1 MAARQYKST
10 ADSKTIAGAGITSA
24 GQTAITLSSI
34 TNLPPL
40 AGSQT
45 FTLVIGPD
53 TATEEIV
60 TVTSYGSGNVVNV
73 TRGSDG
79 TTAQSAHPVGTIIR
93 HMITARDLQE
103 PQDHIAASASVH
115 GVTGSVIGTSDSQ
128 ELTNKTLGNSNNI
141 KAGSTLTNN
150 GTISGGTIVASSV
163 PASGITGATLAS
175 GVTAS
180 SLTSFGSSATL
191 TSPNINGATINAAST
206 IGGVSGTTLADNQTA
221 WTAWTPT
228 LSWTLAGSTNSSEY
242 KQIGKTVYFN
252 LFIISS
258 GTVTVSGT
266 FTFTLPVQPTF
277 GGHVY
282 GNWQVAS
289 SNYPIVASFNPV
301 NTTATVSVP
310 TATSVTANTALSSL
324 ALTSSIIPLGTITTA
339 ANRSINITGFYEV
352 A

>member
-10 ADSKTIAGAGITSA
+10 ADSKTLAGAGITTA

-40 AGSQT
+40 TGSQT

-103 PQDHIAASASVH
+103 PQDHIAASSGVH
-115 GVTGSVIGTSDSQ
+115 GLTGSVVGTTDAQ

-141 KAGSTLTNN
+141 KSGSTLVNN
-150 GTISGGTIVASSV
+150 GTISGGIY
-163 PASGITGATLAS
+163 
-175 GVTAS
+175 
-180 SLTSFGSSATL
+180 SA
-191 TSPNINGATINAAST
+191 PTINSASLVGAGLYNSVLTGTTSIDSPTITSGSLDAAST
-206 IGGVSGTTLADNQTA
+206 IGGVSGTTLAANQTT
-221 WTAWTPT
+221 WTSWTPT

-242 KQIGKTVYFN
+242 KQIGKIVYFN
-252 LFIISS
+252 LSIASS
-258 GTVTVSGT
+258 GAVTVSGT
-266 FTFTLPVQPTF
+266 FTFTLPVQPTS
-277 GGHVY
+277 GGWVY
-282 GNWQVAS
+282 GNFNTPTG
-289 SNYPIVASFNPV
+289 NYPISASFNTV
-301 NTTATVSVP
+301 NTTATVYVP
-310 TATSVTANTALSSL
+310 TATSTTANTALSSL
-324 ALTSSIIPLGTITTA
+324 ALTSAIIPLGTSTGA
-339 ANRSINITGFYEV
+339 VNRSVNISGFYEV